1 MYKGITVGAITTIG
15 NKHVNRGTPCEDASY
30 AVAKN
35 GVSVVCIADGA
46 GGKQYT
52 DARFGSDCAVHVI
65 TDTLCEHFDALYSE
79 NREAAVRGYLM
90 AKLRVAFADIMEERT
105 IDVIDRLS
113 CTLLFVAVKDR
124 RMMIGHIGDGLIV
137 RVSPSG
143 LSPVSMPQND
153 KDGKTYFVTAAHAD
167 NYMRLLKTT
176 VDDVHAIALMTDGVQ
191 DSVYN
196 EDSGLV
202 KPVVAKMV
210 EAFSDGREEGEKSV
224 LETVQKYIVGSS
236 NVSDDASAA
245 DELKP
250 LLEKAHEI
258 EKRGDEVNHII
269 RTNVSTDFITPIERG
284 DILELAIDLDD
295 ITDMLEGVLQ
305 RFYMFDVHFMHPH
318 AIEFAMIIKKSLKAL
333 RKSMD
338 SFRDFK
344 KLKKIRAMVEDVN
357 ELEEQADELY
367 REAIRKLY
375 AEESDDAVRVEVWS
389 RLFDRLEA
397 TCDACKT
404 VAETMSIIVLKNV

>member
-15 NKHVNRGTPCEDASY
+15 NKHVSRGTPCEDASY
-30 AVAKN
+30 AVTKD

-65 TDTLCEHFDALYSE
+65 TDTLCEHFDALYAE

-90 AKLRVAFADIMEERT
+90 AKLRVAFAGIMEEKT

-137 RVSPSG
+137 RISPSG
-143 LSPVSMPQND
+143 VSPVSMPQND

-196 EDSGLV
+196 EEAGLV
-202 KPVVAKMV
+202 KPVVAKMA
-210 EAFSDGREEGEKSV
+210 EAFASGREEAEESI

-236 NVSDDASAA
+236 NVSDDASFGVMYFEGTKAPDPETLESSAA
-245 DELKP
+245 KFVTSQETFKELSQAIKP
-250 LLEKAHEI
+250 ELMAAHEI
-258 EKRGDEVNHII
+258 IKKCAGEEVEEKPQNEGAAKETEVKAEQ
-269 RTNVSTDFITPIERG
+269 TPVTESSSKEPSKISK
-284 DILELAIDLDD
+284 ISI
-295 ITDMLEGVLQ
+295 GVLILGILL
-305 RFYMFDVHFMHPH
+305 FVIGATMLV
-318 AIEFAMIIKKSLKAL
+318 ISLKG
-333 RKSMD
+333 
-338 SFRDFK
+338 
-344 KLKKIRAMVEDVN
+344 
-357 ELEEQADELY
+357 
-367 REAIRKLY
+367 
-375 AEESDDAVRVEVWS
+375 
-389 RLFDRLEA
+389 
-397 TCDACKT
+397 
-404 VAETMSIIVLKNV
+404 

>member
-124 RMMIGHIGDGLIV
+124 RMMIGHIGDGLVV

-143 LSPVSMPQND
+143 LSPISMPQND

-210 EAFSDGREEGEKSV
+210 EAFSSGREEGEKSV

-236 NVSDDASAA
+236 NVSDDASFGVMFFEGTKAPDPDTLA
-245 DELKP
+245 GEARKFASSGETFKDLSLAIKPELI
-250 LLEKAHEI
+250 KAHEI
-258 EKRGDEVNHII
+258 ISKCAGEEPAKTEPEPEKAPV
-269 RTNVSTDFITPIERG
+269 
-284 DILELAIDLDD
+284 A
-295 ITDMLEGVLQ
+295 
-305 RFYMFDVHFMHPH
+305 
-318 AIEFAMIIKKSLKAL
+318 A
-333 RKSMD
+333 
-338 SFRDFK
+338 
-344 KLKKIRAMVEDVN
+344 
-357 ELEEQADELY
+357 
-367 REAIRKLY
+367 
-375 AEESDDAVRVEVWS
+375 AEEVKAPAKPAKEPSKISKVSVILIAIG
-389 RLFDRLEA
+389 
-397 TCDACKT
+397 
-404 VAETMSIIVLKNV
+404 IILCIIGTIELVLTLKG

>member
-30 AVAKN
+30 AVSKN

-143 LSPVSMPQND
+143 VSPISMPQND

-196 EDSGLV
+196 EEAGLV
-202 KPVVAKMV
+202 KPVVAKMA
-210 EAFSDGREEGEKSV
+210 ETFADGREEGEKSV

-236 NVSDDASAA
+236 NVSDDASFGVMFFEGTQAPDTSTLESEAA
-245 DELKP
+245 KFASSSETFKDLSLAIKP
-250 LLEKAHEI
+250 EIIKAHEI
-258 EKRGDEVNHII
+258 ISKCAGEDPAEAQAQPEPGPEKAPEPEVVAADKKEPEVEVKEPSKISKISII
-269 RTNVSTDFITPIERG
+269 
-284 DILELAIDLDD
+284 
-295 ITDMLEGVLQ
+295 MLIIGVVLCIIG
-305 RFYMFDVHFMHPH
+305 
-318 AIEFAMIIKKSLKAL
+318 AIELVLSLKG
-333 RKSMD
+333 
-338 SFRDFK
+338 
-344 KLKKIRAMVEDVN
+344 
-357 ELEEQADELY
+357 
-367 REAIRKLY
+367 
-375 AEESDDAVRVEVWS
+375 
-389 RLFDRLEA
+389 
-397 TCDACKT
+397 
-404 VAETMSIIVLKNV
+404 

>member
-1 MYKGITVGAITTIG
+1 MYKAITVGAITTIG

-30 AVAKN
+30 AVTRD

-65 TDTLCEHFDALYSE
+65 TDTLIEHFDALYNE

-90 AKLRVAFADIMEERT
+90 AKLRIAFAGIMEERT

-113 CTLLFVAVKDR
+113 CTLMFVAVKDR

-137 RVSPSG
+137 RISPSG
-143 LSPVSMPQND
+143 VSPISMPQND

-196 EDSGLV
+196 EEAGLV
-202 KPVVAKMV
+202 KPVVAKMA
-210 EAFSDGREEGEKSV
+210 EAFASGRDEAERSI

-236 NVSDDASAA
+236 NASDDASFGVMYFEGTKAPDPDTLESSA
-245 DELKP
+245 DKFADSCETFKDLSQAIKPELMA
-250 LLEKAHEI
+250 AHEI
-258 EKRGDEVNHII
+258 IKKCAGDAAEQTTATAETEPQPKQAEV
-269 RTNVSTDFITPIERG
+269 TPITAEENKQPKAVSKISVVLLIVG
-284 DILELAIDLDD
+284 ILLTVVGTIELVI
-295 ITDMLEGVLQ
+295 
-305 RFYMFDVHFMHPH
+305 
-318 AIEFAMIIKKSLKAL
+318 SLKG
-333 RKSMD
+333 
-338 SFRDFK
+338 
-344 KLKKIRAMVEDVN
+344 
-357 ELEEQADELY
+357 
-367 REAIRKLY
+367 
-375 AEESDDAVRVEVWS
+375 
-389 RLFDRLEA
+389 
-397 TCDACKT
+397 
-404 VAETMSIIVLKNV
+404 

>member
-30 AVAKN
+30 AVTQN

-65 TDTLCEHFDALYSE
+65 TETLCEHFDALYSE

-90 AKLRVAFADIMEERT
+90 AKLRVAFAGIMEERS

-137 RVSPSG
+137 RISPSG
-143 LSPVSMPQND
+143 VSPISMPQND

-196 EDSGLV
+196 EEAGLV
-202 KPVVAKMV
+202 KPVVAKMA
-210 EAFSDGREEGEKSV
+210 EAFAEGREEAEKNI
-224 LETVQKYIVGSS
+224 LETVQKFIVGSS
-236 NVSDDASAA
+236 NASDDASFGVMYFEGTKAPDTDTLESSAA
-245 DELKP
+245 KFASSSETFKDLSQAIKPELVN
-250 LLEKAHEI
+250 AHEI
-258 EKRGDEVNHII
+258 
-269 RTNVSTDFITPIERG
+269 
-284 DILELAIDLDD
+284 
-295 ITDMLEGVLQ
+295 
-305 RFYMFDVHFMHPH
+305 
-318 AIEFAMIIKKSLKAL
+318 IKKCAGEPVEAAEQTIEPSKEAET
-333 RKSMD
+333 
-338 SFRDFK
+338 K
-344 KLKKIRAMVEDVN
+344 K
-357 ELEEQADELY
+357 EEQVTKEPAKISKISVILLIAGITLFVISVIEL
-367 REAIRKLY
+367 
-375 AEESDDAVRVEVWS
+375 
-389 RLFDRLEA
+389 
-397 TCDACKT
+397 
-404 VAETMSIIVLKNV
+404 VLLLKG

>member
-30 AVAKN
+30 AVTKN

-65 TDTLCEHFDALYSE
+65 SDTLCGHFDALYSE

-90 AKLRVAFADIMEERT
+90 AKLRVAFAGIMEERT

-137 RVSPSG
+137 RISPSG
-143 LSPVSMPQND
+143 VSPISMPQND

-196 EDSGLV
+196 EEAGLV
-202 KPVVAKMV
+202 KPVVAKMA
-210 EAFSDGREEGEKSV
+210 EAFASGREEAEKSI
-224 LETVQKYIVGSS
+224 LETVQKFSVGSS
-236 NVSDDASAA
+236 NVSDDASFGVMFFEGTKAPDPNTLESSA
-245 DELKP
+245 EKFASSQETFKDLSQAIKPELIN
-250 LLEKAHEI
+250 AHEI
-258 EKRGDEVNHII
+258 
-269 RTNVSTDFITPIERG
+269 
-284 DILELAIDLDD
+284 
-295 ITDMLEGVLQ
+295 
-305 RFYMFDVHFMHPH
+305 
-318 AIEFAMIIKKSLKAL
+318 IKKCAGEEPDQTPAGIDNTPESAAVDTKEKEVETVAKEPSRISKISVILLIIGVILCVIGTIELVLSLKG
-333 RKSMD
+333 
-338 SFRDFK
+338 
-344 KLKKIRAMVEDVN
+344 
-357 ELEEQADELY
+357 
-367 REAIRKLY
+367 
-375 AEESDDAVRVEVWS
+375 
-389 RLFDRLEA
+389 
-397 TCDACKT
+397 
-404 VAETMSIIVLKNV
+404 

>member
-1 MYKGITVGAITTIG
+1 MYTGITVGAITTIG
-15 NKHVNRGTPCEDASY
+15 NKHVSRNTPCEDASY
-30 AVAKN
+30 AVARN

-65 TDTLCEHFDALYSE
+65 SDTLCDHFDALYSE

-90 AKLRVAFADIMEERT
+90 AKLRVAFAGIMEERT

-137 RVSPSG
+137 RISPSG
-143 LSPVSMPQND
+143 VSPISMPQND

-196 EDSGLV
+196 EEAGLV
-202 KPVVAKMV
+202 KPVVAKLA
-210 EAFSDGREEGEKSV
+210 ETFAEGREAGEKSV

-236 NVSDDASAA
+236 NVSDDASFGVMYFEGTKAPVPDTLESNAA
-245 DELKP
+245 KFASSTETFKELSLAIKP
-250 LLEKAHEI
+250 ELINAHEI
-258 EKRGDEVNHII
+258 IVKCAGGEVPETAEASSEPS
-269 RTNVSTDFITPIERG
+269 REETPEASETKEEIKKEPSK
-284 DILELAIDLDD
+284 ISKFSIVVLAIGIFLF
-295 ITDMLEGVLQ
+295 IIG
-305 RFYMFDVHFMHPH
+305 
-318 AIEFAMIIKKSLKAL
+318 AIELVLSLKG
-333 RKSMD
+333 
-338 SFRDFK
+338 
-344 KLKKIRAMVEDVN
+344 
-357 ELEEQADELY
+357 
-367 REAIRKLY
+367 
-375 AEESDDAVRVEVWS
+375 
-389 RLFDRLEA
+389 
-397 TCDACKT
+397 
-404 VAETMSIIVLKNV
+404 

>member
-1 MYKGITVGAITTIG
+1 MYTGITVGAVTTIG

-30 AVAKN
+30 AVTKN

-90 AKLRVAFADIMEERT
+90 AKLRVAFAGIMEERT

-137 RVSPSG
+137 RISPSG
-143 LSPVSMPQND
+143 VSPISMPQND

-196 EDSGLV
+196 EEAGLV
-202 KPVVAKMV
+202 KPVVAKMA
-210 EAFSDGREEGEKSV
+210 ETFKDGREEGEKSI
-224 LETVQKYIVGSS
+224 LDTVKQYIVGAS
-236 NVSDDASAA
+236 NASDDASFGVMYFEGTKAPVPDTLETSAA
-245 DELKP
+245 KFAFSAETFKDLSLAIKPELIN
-250 LLEKAHEI
+250 AHEI
-258 EKRGDEVNHII
+258 IVKCAG
-269 RTNVSTDFITPIERG
+269 G
-284 DILELAIDLDD
+284 ELPETEQAPA
-295 ITDMLEGVLQ
+295 E
-305 RFYMFDVHFMHPH
+305 P
-318 AIEFAMIIKKSLKAL
+318 AKA
-333 RKSMD
+333 
-338 SFRDFK
+338 
-344 KLKKIRAMVEDVN
+344 
-357 ELEEQADELY
+357 EEQKPAEV
-367 REAIRKLY
+367 EIEKTAKEPSKL
-375 AEESDDAVRVEVWS
+375 SK
-389 RLFDRLEA
+389 L
-397 TCDACKT
+397 
-404 VAETMSIIVLKNV
+404 SIIVLAIGIILCIIGAIGLVLSLKG